1 MLRRIRAYC
10 CGALAHGFDIARG
23 GVGPALRLGLRIQPE
38 HDPEKWIPVFRKDH
52 AQIKEV
58 ERHDASKKRH
68 AALGPA
74 K

>member
-1 MLRRIRAYC
+1 VRSQD
-10 CGALAHGFDIARG
+10 FDIARD
-23 GVGPALRLGLRIQPE
+23 GVGAALRLDLRIQLE

-58 ERHDASKKRH
+58 EGHDDSKKRH
-68 AALGPA
+68 AALGTA